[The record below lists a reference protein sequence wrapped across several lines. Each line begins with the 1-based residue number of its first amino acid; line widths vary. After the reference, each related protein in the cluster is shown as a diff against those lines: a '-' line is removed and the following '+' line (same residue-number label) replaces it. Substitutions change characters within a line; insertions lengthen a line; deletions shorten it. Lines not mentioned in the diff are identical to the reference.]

1 MSVVDEWRR
10 LDYTYEEPVFMS
22 LVGYMDKN
30 GMIFQSLQW
39 FLQKYSPWSSL
50 HEERKVLAKLKSLAV
65 VI

>member
-1 MSVVDEWRR
+1 
-10 LDYTYEEPVFMS
+10 MS